1 MQLFLDGLVVLT
13 VFILAIAYLGQKKGN
28 RKARSRVQRMEQPL
42 TLDGTQPEESSST
55 TKKFR

>member
-28 RKARSRVQRMEQPL
+28 RKARPRSQRIERSFP
-42 TLDGTQPEESSST
+42 LDGTQSEEPTST
-55 TKKFR
+55 TNKFR